1 MRYRVNVILF
11 VACFGLYVW
20 TAATEGFSPV
30 VNTVTDLIAGAGAG
44 LFLASLIVVVWY
56 RRQHEVV
63 PGGASLTGQLN
74 GADIIQDQD

>member
-11 VACFGLYVW
+11 VVCFGLYVW
-20 TAATEGFSPV
+20 TAATGSFSPV

-44 LFLASLIVVVWY
+44 LFLASLIVFRY

-74 GADIIQDQD
+74 GADIIEDER